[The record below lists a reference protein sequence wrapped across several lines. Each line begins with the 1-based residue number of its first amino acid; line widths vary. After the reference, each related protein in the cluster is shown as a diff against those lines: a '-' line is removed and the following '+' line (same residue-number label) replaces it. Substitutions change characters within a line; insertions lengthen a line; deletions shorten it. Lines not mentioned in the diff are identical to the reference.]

1 MATTNDNARDFA
13 KRIKEAAGEAG
24 IYSPRELAR
33 LLDVQL
39 QTVKQWYSGASHPNG
54 KNLTNLLAL
63 LHVDGDWL
71 LHGKKE
77 SEPADTPV
85 SGINPIENFRDAIAV
100 INGMGGLLSGRTVDI
115 AQADA
120 NKIGRT
126 INKAANNAEKAFQA
140 LAKLYAVKCNE
151 PKKRLARPPS
161 A

>member
-1 MATTNDNARDFA
+1 MVKKEQNAKEFA
-13 KRIKEAAGEAG
+13 RRLKEAAGEAG

-39 QTVKQWYSGASHPNG
+39 QTVKQWYNGSSSPNG

-63 LHVDGDWL
+63 LRVDSDWL
-71 LHGKKE
+71 LEGRNSEE
-77 SEPADTPV
+77 SVETTAVASNPA
-85 SGINPIENFRDAIAV
+85 EAFRDAIAV

-115 AQADA
+115 ALADA

-126 INKAANNAEKAFQA
+126 IGKASHNAEQAFQQ
-140 LAKLYAVKCNE
+140 LAKLYAAKCKSQE
-151 PKKRLARPPS
+151 KES